1 VTARLLTATAALAFL
16 VAVPA
21 ASPVVSSLGGQPT
34 SGHVGSN
41 PIEKGGTIRE
51 PRNDLGH
58 VRAPR
63 PISIAVGTNRRTKV
77 LVRPGERVRRGQL
90 LARTESP
97 ALRRRLRSAE
107 KALENARARLDR
119 AKRRATDRN
128 RGAQVSAA
136 RASAVRTAR
145 DALDA
150 TRAKAQTERAGVE
163 QRTDRATQAL
173 AETQRSALASDQS
186 LRAAADRAQRSLAQA
201 RTETTAD
208 RARLDRR
215 IAEATQ
221 NLARAQASA
230 QDSDE
235 RLQAAVDEAAQTL
248 AAAENTQAQ
257 NAQSYQAAVDQAQ
270 QGLSEAENALAG
282 DQDRLAAATSDRD
295 RYENEVGSRRKR
307 VDDLHSKVKADAAA
321 LDACKAEP
329 PSEGCG
335 ALRDGY
341 DKDASKL
348 EDEKAGLAKAESDLA
363 EAEDSVSSL
372 ASTVAADQAADGT
385 AQSAL
390 ADAQQAQSAGQAG
403 DAERVQAAQDALA
416 TAQAS
421 AASGA
426 SASQATV
433 SQARRSLNSA
443 HSTRDSR
450 LSRDRHA
457 IVRAQSSLESAQG
470 KRASGKSSGETA
482 VRSARQALASAQAA
496 ARSTLAQTEQ
506 EVAAAAAASG
516 DAQQSLTSALASSSN
531 FVNAPTPSD
540 LAVAE
545 TKVELARLAVVS
557 ARDRLAAASELR
569 APASGTVAAV
579 NPAARNAV
587 PGSDAGDGS
596 ISLTDLGAA
605 QVLVSLA
612 AEEATSIRVGRQAYV
627 TLSTSPD
634 KRLAAHVIS
643 VGPAL
648 PAADGTSRREV
659 TLALDESDPSV
670 RPGVAARAHVAPEED
685 DTAVRLQRLRER
697 LAAQQDVAR
706 RADTGVVGIAT
717 KYLGV
722 PYVWGGASPEAGFDC
737 SGLVMYVFAQLG
749 VSLPHYAASQYNYG
763 IPVPR
768 DQLEPGDLVFFH
780 ALGHVGIY
788 VGNDEFIH
796 APHTGDVVK
805 TSSLNE
811 FVYASTYVG
820 ARRLETAAPAL

>member
-21 ASPVVSSLGGQPT
+21 ASPVVSSFGGRPA
-34 SGHVGSN
+34 GEAAGPRAVG
-41 PIEKGGTIRE
+41 KGGLVRE
-51 PRNDLGH
+51 RRNELGR

-63 PISIAVGTNRRTKV
+63 PISIAVGASRRTKL

-90 LARTESP
+90 LARIESP

-107 KALENARARLDR
+107 KALENARSRLDR
-119 AKRRATDRN
+119 AKGRATERNRRAR
-128 RGAQVSAA
+128 VSAA
-136 RASAVRTAR
+136 RASAAR
-145 DALDA
+145 NAQDALDA
-150 TRAKAQTERAGVE
+150 RRAQAKTKSAGVE
-163 QRTDRATQAL
+163 QRTARARQAL
-173 AETQRSALASDQS
+173 ADAQQAALASEQR
-186 LRAAADRAQRSLAQA
+186 LRAAADEAQRSLAQA
-201 RTETTAD
+201 RTETNAD
-208 RARLDRR
+208 RAQLDGR
-215 IAEATQ
+215 IAEAKQ

-230 QDSDE
+230 QASDE
-235 RLQAAVDEAAQTL
+235 QLQAAVHEAEQTL
-248 AAAENTQAQ
+248 AAAQNSQAQ

-270 QGLSEAENALAG
+270 QRVSEAENALAG
-282 DQDRLAAATSDRD
+282 DQDRLAAARSDRD
-295 RYENEVGSRRKR
+295 RYEDEVGSRRER
-307 VDDLHSKVKADAAA
+307 VDDLHSKVKADKAS
-321 LDACKAEP
+321 LEACKAESS
-329 PSEGCG
+329 SEGCG
-335 ALRDGY
+335 GLRDGY
-341 DKDASKL
+341 DDDDTKL
-348 EDEKAGLAKAESDLA
+348 EDEKARLAAAESDLA
-363 EAEDSVSSL
+363 EAESSVSSL
-372 ASTVAADQAADGT
+372 ESTVAADQAAGDS

-433 SQARRSLNSA
+433 SQAKRSLDSA
-443 HSTRDSR
+443 TSTRDSR
-450 LSRDRHA
+450 LSRDRQA
-457 IVRAQSSLESAQG
+457 AVRAQSSLESAQG

-496 ARSTLAQTEQ
+496 ARSTLTQTEQ
-506 EVAAAAAASG
+506 EVAAVVATSRA
-516 DAQQSLTSALASSSN
+516 AQQSLTSALASSSS
-531 FVNAPTPSD
+531 FVNAPTRSD

-545 TKVELARLAVVS
+545 TKVELASLAVVR

-569 APASGTVAAV
+569 APAAGTVAAV
-579 NPAARNAV
+579 NPVTRNAV
-587 PGSDAGDGS
+587 FGSGGGDGS
-596 ISLTDLGAA
+596 ISLTDLGAP
-605 QVLVSLA
+605 QVTVSLA
-612 AEEATSIRVGRQAYV
+612 AEEASGIRVGRQAYV

-659 TLALDESDPSV
+659 TFALDESDPSV
-670 RPGVAARAHVAPEED
+670 RPGVAARAQVAPEED

-697 LAAQQDVAR
+697 LAAQRDVAR
-706 RADTGVVGIAT
+706 QADTGVVGIAT
-717 KYLGV
+717 EYLGV
-722 PYVWGGASPEAGFDC
+722 PYVWGGASPDAGFDC

-788 VGNDEFIH
+788 IGNDEFIH

-805 TSSLNE
+805 ISSLNE
-811 FVYASTYVG
+811 FAYASTYVG